1 MRAKDMLGRFGEE
14 TAVRYLRSVGMV
26 VLERN
31 WRCRHGEV
39 DVIARCGST
48 LVFCEVKTRRSTRHG
63 GLTEVLTPAK
73 LRRLQALVGVWLA
86 EHPSVRS
93 ARVRIDLVALAVQGE
108 KVTQLRHLRGVT
120 L

>member
-14 TAVRYLRSVGMV
+14 AAVRYLRSIGMD

-31 WRCRHGEV
+31 WRCPHGEI
-39 DVIARCGST
+39 DVVARSGTT

-73 LRRLQALVGVWLA
+73 LRRLHALVGAWVA
-86 EHPSVRS
+86 EHPSTRS
-93 ARVRIDLVALAVQGE
+93 AKVRIDLVALAVRGE
-108 KVTQLRHLRGVT
+108 KVTELRHLRGVT
-120 L
+120 Q

>member
-14 TAVRYLRSVGMV
+14 TAVRYLRSLGMV

-31 WRCRHGEV
+31 WRCRHGEI
-39 DVIARCGST
+39 DVVARSGPT
-48 LVFCEVKTRRSTRHG
+48 LVFCEVKTRRGTRYG

-86 EHPSVRS
+86 EHPTERA
-93 ARVRIDLVALAVQGE
+93 ARVRIDLVALAVRGE
-108 KVTQLRHLRGVT
+108 TVTELRHLRGVSP
-120 L
+120 